1 MERDYTTEEYWLSC
15 VLQVSKIV
23 CLATDTCDLTQPFQQ
38 LPSFKGWMSPLL
50 ALAHYALI
58 QVSAELLFTR
68 KADLGWVWPFLGKPA
83 YEPCWLIASLGTLC
97 ASRAIC
103 FQVSL
108 NGIREKYPQGIIF
121 KGDFNVPQ
129 EKKKDSTFELQGAAR
144 EISLSKTVKMES
156 YFQFRGERTSWS
168 QSGINL
174 KSGWRKMQKISKSL
188 NLYHKIAKQT
198 MTWGRNFFQTSFHF
212 MYGSAGR
219 FQHSP
224 HTFSVHKSINSSHFI
239 LHGGEI

>member
-1 MERDYTTEEYWLSC
+1 MGGLLGTTSNRAVQRNFIFPFPYMERDYTTEEYWLGC

-38 LPSFKGWMSPLL
+38 LPSFKGWMLPRL

-68 KADLGWVWPFLGKPA
+68 KADLGWVWLFLGKPA

-121 KGDFNVPQ
+121 KGDFKRSPR
-129 EKKKDSTFELQGAAR
+129 KKKGQHVWTPGGCQR
-144 EISLSKTVKMES
+144 NLS
-156 YFQFRGERTSWS
+156 
-168 QSGINL
+168 
-174 KSGWRKMQKISKSL
+174 
-188 NLYHKIAKQT
+188 
-198 MTWGRNFFQTSFHF
+198 
-212 MYGSAGR
+212 
-219 FQHSP
+219 
-224 HTFSVHKSINSSHFI
+224 
-239 LHGGEI
+239 